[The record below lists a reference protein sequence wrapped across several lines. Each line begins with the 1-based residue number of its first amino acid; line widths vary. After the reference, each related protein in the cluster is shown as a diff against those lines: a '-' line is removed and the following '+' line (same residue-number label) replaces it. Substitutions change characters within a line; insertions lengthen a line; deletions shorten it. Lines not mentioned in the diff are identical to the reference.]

1 MTGTAVIQSVVR
13 KKKLT
18 VYVWT
23 FGDDTEANRSS
34 QTEMGFSDSR
44 DLGHYIRERDF
55 YYKYVPVPQRVGGC
69 RHYLRFLLETGAFLT
84 LFSCVLTENKHLNL
98 LKFSVAL
105 THCRESIHWS
115 HWVGFLLNW
124 VAFKLT
130 EFPPRLEDPPF
141 AVGGHTHG
149 AQEENFLTFPSLFP
163 SSPRRW
169 RKGGRQWPQA
179 HRKVSDPSA
188 VHSTRGDAALAA
200 VCSGV
205 CAEDVYSRGVVETA
219 LFSES
224 SCAS

>member
-1 MTGTAVIQSVVR
+1 MTSTAVIQSVVR

-69 RHYLRFLLETGAFLT
+69 RHYLRFLLATGAFLT
-84 LFSCVLTENKHLNL
+84 LFSFVLTENKHPNL

-105 THCRESIHWS
+105 TY
-115 HWVGFLLNW
+115 WVGFLLNW

-130 EFPPRLEDPPF
+130 QFPPRLEDPPL

-149 AQEENFLTFPSLFP
+149 AQEENFLTFPSH
-163 SSPRRW
+163 SPHRW
-169 RKGGRQWPQA
+169 RKGGWQWPQA
-179 HRKVSDPSA
+179 HRKVSDPTA

-200 VCSGV
+200 ICSGV
-205 CAEDVYSRGVVETA
+205 CAEDACSRGVMEPA
-219 LFSES
+219 LFIKS
-224 SCAS
+224 SCTS